1 MRRIEMSIGKICNR
15 ETVIARAE
23 DTIVEVSKLMRR
35 HHVGDVV
42 VIESGEGGN
51 VPIGILTDRDLVM
64 EILAQDLSPDA
75 VTVGDIMSNEIVTAR
90 EEDGIWD
97 TLQRMRIKGIRR
109 VPVVDARGGLV
120 GLLALDDLLELLAG
134 ELADLAKIVRREE
147 GRERSSRE

>member
-1 MRRIEMSIGKICNR
+1 MSIGRICNR

-23 DTIVEVSKLMRR
+23 DTIVEVSKLMRL

-42 VIESGEGGN
+42 VIEPGEGGN

-75 VTVGDIMSNEIVTAR
+75 VTVGDIMSEEIVTAR

-97 TLQRMRIKGIRR
+97 TLQRMRIKGVRR

-120 GLLALDDLLELLAG
+120 GILALDDLLELLAG

-147 GRERSSRE
+147 GRERTSRE

>member
-1 MRRIEMSIGKICNR
+1 MSIGKICNR

-23 DTIVEVSKLMRR
+23 DTIVEVAKLMRR

-75 VTVGDIMSNEIVTAR
+75 VTVRDIMSEEIVTAR

-97 TLQRMRIKGIRR
+97 TLQRMRIKGVRR

-120 GLLALDDLLELLAG
+120 GMLALDDLLELLAG

-147 GRERSSRE
+147 GRERTSRE

>member
-1 MRRIEMSIGKICNR
+1 MSIGKVCNR

-42 VIESGEGGN
+42 VIEPGEGGN

-75 VTVGDIMSNEIVTAR
+75 VTVGDIMSEEIVTAR
-90 EEDGIWD
+90 EDDSIWD
-97 TLQRMRIKGIRR
+97 TLQRMRIKGVRR

-120 GLLALDDLLELLAG
+120 GILALDDLLELLAG

-147 GRERSSRE
+147 GRERTSRE

>member
-1 MRRIEMSIGKICNR
+1 MSIGRICNR
-15 ETVIARAE
+15 KTVIARAE
-23 DTIVEVSKLMRR
+23 DTIVEVSKLMRL

-42 VIESGEGGN
+42 VIEPGEGGN

-75 VTVGDIMSNEIVTAR
+75 VTVGDIMSEEIVTAR

-97 TLQRMRIKGIRR
+97 TLQRMRIKGVRR

-120 GLLALDDLLELLAG
+120 GILALDDLLELLAG
-134 ELADLAKIVRREE
+134 ELADLSKIVRREE
-147 GRERSSRE
+147 GRERTSRE

>member
-1 MRRIEMSIGKICNR
+1 MSIGRICNR

-23 DTIVEVSKLMRR
+23 DTIVEVSKLMRL

-42 VIESGEGGN
+42 VIEPDEGAN

-75 VTVGDIMSNEIVTAR
+75 VTVGDIMSEEIVTAR

-97 TLQRMRIKGIRR
+97 TLQRMRVKGVRR
-109 VPVVDARGGLV
+109 LPVVDARGGLV
-120 GLLALDDLLELLAG
+120 GILALDDLLELLAG

-147 GRERSSRE
+147 GRERTSRE

>member
-1 MRRIEMSIGKICNR
+1 MSIGKICNR

>member
-1 MRRIEMSIGKICNR
+1 MSIGKVCNR

-42 VIESGEGGN
+42 VIEPGEGGN

-75 VTVGDIMSNEIVTAR
+75 VTVRDIMSEEIVTAR

-97 TLQRMRIKGIRR
+97 TLQRMRIKGVRR

-120 GLLALDDLLELLAG
+120 GMLALDDLLELLAG

-147 GRERSSRE
+147 GRERTSRE

>member
-1 MRRIEMSIGKICNR
+1 MSIGKICNR

-23 DTIVEVSKLMRR
+23 DTIVEVAKLMRR

-75 VTVGDIMSNEIVTAR
+75 VTAGDIMSGEIVTAR

-97 TLQRMRIKGIRR
+97 TLQRMRVKGVRR
-109 VPVVDARGGLV
+109 VPIVDARGGLI
-120 GLLALDDLLELLAG
+120 GILALDDLLELLAG

-147 GRERSSRE
+147 GRERTSRE

>member
-1 MRRIEMSIGKICNR
+1 MSIGRICNR

-42 VIESGEGGN
+42 VIEPGEGGN

-75 VTVGDIMSNEIVTAR
+75 VTVGDIMSEEIVTAR

-97 TLQRMRIKGIRR
+97 TLQRMRIKGVRR

-120 GLLALDDLLELLAG
+120 GILALDDLLELLAG
-134 ELADLAKIVRREE
+134 ELADLSKIVRREE
-147 GRERSSRE
+147 GRERTSRE

>member
-1 MRRIEMSIGKICNR
+1 MSIGKICNR
-15 ETVIARAE
+15 ETVVARAE
-23 DTIVEVSKLMRR
+23 DTIVEVSKLMRL

-42 VIESGEGGN
+42 VIEPDEGAN

-75 VTVGDIMSNEIVTAR
+75 VTVGDIMSEEIVTAR

-97 TLQRMRIKGIRR
+97 TLQRMRIKGVRR

-120 GLLALDDLLELLAG
+120 GILALDDLLELLAG
-134 ELADLAKIVRREE
+134 ELADLSKIVRREE
-147 GRERSSRE
+147 GRERTSRE

>member
-1 MRRIEMSIGKICNR
+1 MSIGRICNR

-23 DTIVEVSKLMRR
+23 DTIVEVSKLMRL

-42 VIESGEGGN
+42 VIEPDEGAN

-64 EILAQDLSPDA
+64 EILAQDLSPDT
-75 VTVGDIMSNEIVTAR
+75 VTVGDIMSEEIVTAR

-97 TLQRMRIKGIRR
+97 TLQRMRIKGVRR

-120 GLLALDDLLELLAG
+120 GILALDDLLELLAG

-147 GRERSSRE
+147 GRERTSRE

>member
-1 MRRIEMSIGKICNR
+1 MSIGKICNR
-15 ETVIARAE
+15 ETVVARAE
-23 DTIVEVSKLMRR
+23 DTIVEVSKLMRL

-42 VIESGEGGN
+42 VIEPDEGAN

-64 EILAQDLSPDA
+64 EILAQDLSPDT
-75 VTVGDIMSNEIVTAR
+75 VTVGDIMSEEIVTAR

-97 TLQRMRIKGIRR
+97 TLQRMRIKGVRR

-120 GLLALDDLLELLAG
+120 GILALDDLLELLAG

-147 GRERSSRE
+147 GRERTSRE

>member
-1 MRRIEMSIGKICNR
+1 MSIGKVCNR

-23 DTIVEVSKLMRR
+23 DTIVEVAKLMRR
-35 HHVGDVV
+35 HHVGDIV

-75 VTVGDIMSNEIVTAR
+75 VTVGDIMSEEIVTAR

-97 TLQRMRIKGIRR
+97 TLQRMRIKGVRR

-120 GLLALDDLLELLAG
+120 GILALDDLLELLAG

-147 GRERSSRE
+147 GRERTSRE

>member
-1 MRRIEMSIGKICNR
+1 MSIGRICNR

-23 DTIVEVSKLMRR
+23 DTIVEVSKLMRL

-42 VIESGEGGN
+42 VIEPDEGAN

-64 EILAQDLSPDA
+64 EILAQDLSPDT
-75 VTVGDIMSNEIVTAR
+75 VTVGDIMSEEIVTAR

-97 TLQRMRIKGIRR
+97 TLQRMRIKGVRR

-120 GLLALDDLLELLAG
+120 GILALDDLLELLAG
-134 ELADLAKIVRREE
+134 ELADLSKIVRREE
-147 GRERSSRE
+147 GRERTSRE

>member
-1 MRRIEMSIGKICNR
+1 MSIGRICNR

-23 DTIVEVSKLMRR
+23 DTIVEVSKLMRL

-42 VIESGEGGN
+42 VIEPGEGGN

-75 VTVGDIMSNEIVTAR
+75 VTVGDIMSEEIVTAR

-97 TLQRMRIKGIRR
+97 TLQRMRIKGVRR

-120 GLLALDDLLELLAG
+120 GILALDDLLELLAG
-134 ELADLAKIVRREE
+134 ELADLSKIVRREE
-147 GRERSSRE
+147 GRERTSRE

>member
-1 MRRIEMSIGKICNR
+1 MSIGTVCNR
-15 ETVIARAE
+15 ETVVARAE
-23 DTIVEVSKLMRR
+23 DTIVDVAKLMRR

-51 VPIGILTDRDLVM
+51 VPVGILTDRDLVM

-75 VTVGDIMSNEIVTAR
+75 VTVGDIMSDEVVTAG
-90 EEDGIWD
+90 EDDGIWD
-97 TLQRMRIKGIRR
+97 TLQRMRVKGVRR
-109 VPVVDARGGLV
+109 LPVVDARGGLV
-120 GLLALDDLLELLAG
+120 GILALDDLLELLAG